1 MTKRAG
7 MPLARASER
16 NSEWKSVQLP
26 LRMSQA
32 RSVSPLPQ
40 PGVVLSY
47 FMVVTRCSKMACA
60 CSMGVVLPAVTS
72 AASFRTRGESVTRR
86 SARRARRSSAREA
99 LLSAGA
105 AIDSSPRVA

>member
-7 MPLARASER
+7 MPFARASDM

-40 PGVVLSY
+40 PGSVLSY
-47 FMVVTRCSKMACA
+47 FMVERRCS
-60 CSMGVVLPAVTS
+60 
-72 AASFRTRGESVTRR
+72 
-86 SARRARRSSAREA
+86 
-99 LLSAGA
+99 
-105 AIDSSPRVA
+105 